1 MELTKQSCEDFLDV
15 LASKEP
21 VPGGGGA
28 AALVGA
34 VGVALGHMVGA
45 LTVGKKKYA
54 DVQEDILAL
63 CAALKEARSKLAH
76 A

>member
-34 VGVALGHMVGA
+34 SSRLPPRRLPARPA
-45 LTVGKKKYA
+45 NSS
-54 DVQEDILAL
+54 LAWSRT
-63 CAALKEARSKLAH
+63 CASMSAANSGCSSR
-76 A
+76 